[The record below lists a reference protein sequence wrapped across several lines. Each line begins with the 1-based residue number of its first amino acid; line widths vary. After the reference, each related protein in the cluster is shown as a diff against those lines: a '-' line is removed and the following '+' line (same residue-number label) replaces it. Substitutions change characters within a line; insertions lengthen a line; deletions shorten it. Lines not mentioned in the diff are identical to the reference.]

1 VTPDGNVVVYMGD
14 DERFEYI
21 YKFVSRRRYDPADR
35 ATNRA
40 LLEDG
45 RLYVAR
51 FDADGSG
58 AWLPLVQGR
67 NGLDASA
74 GFATQAEVLVHARA
88 AADRLGATKMDRPE
102 WIAIHPRTGEVY
114 CTLTNN
120 TERGRDGR
128 PAPDAANPRT
138 ENVFGHIL
146 RWRERGG
153 DAAETAFA
161 WDVFI
166 LGGDPRHAE
175 PAKRGTVKG
184 DGFGSPDGLW
194 FDARGVLWIQ
204 TDVSTSAL
212 GKGDY
217 TRLGNNAMLVADPAT
232 REVRRFLVGP
242 NGCEVTGVTAT
253 PDGRSMF
260 VNIQHPGE
268 TASERS
274 DPARPTAVSAWPDG
288 RADGRPR
295 SSTIVI
301 TKLDGGVIGT

>member
-1 VTPDGNVVVYMGD
+1 MAFDAQEDRGVNPSLNPTFTEVVAIRLSRREVLIGGLGAAVMAGLGLAGDGGAEGLTAFQAIPVSTDDRVVVPPGYRADVLYAWGD
-14 DERFEYI
+14 PISDG
-21 YKFVSRRRYDPADR
+21 PAFR
-35 ATNRA
+35 
-40 LLEDG
+40 
-45 RLYVAR
+45 
-51 FDADGSG
+51 S
-58 AWLPLVQGR
+58 
-67 NGLDASA
+67 DASNS
-74 GFATQAEVLVHARA
+74 
-88 AADRLGATKMDRPE
+88 AADQ
-102 WIAIHPRTGEVY
+102 
-114 CTLTNN
+114 
-120 TERGRDGR
+120 ERQAGMHHDG
-128 PAPDAANPRT
+128 
-138 ENVFGHIL
+138 I
-146 RWRERGG
+146 
-153 DAAETAFA
+153 TAFA

-175 PAKRGTVKG
+175 PAKRETVKG

-217 TRLGNNAMLVADPAT
+217 TGLGNNAMLVANPAT

-242 NGCEVTGVTAT
+242 NGCEVTGVTTTT

-301 TKLDGGVIGT
+301 TKHDGGVIGT